1 MGNTVGNTVTL
12 WRTGQCGA
20 GDHGAKS
27 EEVHK
32 GGLKPKSNT
41 EFCKGRGQCNGG
53 NIRCGSC
60 KNGYTH
66 EAK

>member
-12 WRTGQCGA
+12 RMGTGQRGA
-20 GDHGAKS
+20 DDHGAKS
-27 EEVHK
+27 EVVHE

-53 NIRCGSC
+53 EHSVWFMQ
-60 KNGYTH
+60 KWGYS
-66 EAK
+66 